1 MLLAAAVTAFSF
13 ASCNKS
19 EIETPLKDIEFDVT
33 VSSPMGE
40 GTKAVKTGWSSGD
53 KIFIWFDD
61 SRADTPNLTIT
72 YNGTKWE
79 AGSLAS
85 GVVLDEEK
93 GGSFKYIYLS
103 NNTWF
108 TSTPTHY
115 TDNTSYN
122 FPNFSKTGT
131 DVERAESTIIL
142 CSNTPEFLG
151 CPTYQFVDGKVKM
164 VLDTWRFFTNAQVTV
179 PIKEGIDAKYLRL
192 RCIKGPNQSGAV
204 HQLHIY
210 DSYFNYGRLGGA
222 YSVGQ
227 SATDGAVFYMFLYE
241 SYFTNNDDAIN
252 FELVDVS
259 SGSKVHYKYTTS
271 VSKVFPLSNGADIK
285 DVEYPG
291 GSALNAYGAVKVPV
305 FNGAA
310 DSNWIEYIP

>member
-1 MLLAAAVTAFSF
+1 MSTLVPSRRRSVRAVALTLCTSTLSSSPWFAVTIPPDGKLFGRPGEFSVF
-13 ASCNKS
+13 F
-19 EIETPLKDIEFDVT
+19 TPFTRI
-33 VSSPMGE
+33 SGQ
-40 GTKAVKTGWSSGD
+40 SGD
-53 KIFIWFDD
+53 FEAKITPFGL
-61 SRADTPNLTIT
+61 ADPVP
-72 YNGTKWE
+72 GE
-79 AGSLAS
+79 FGAC
-85 GVVLDEEK
+85 
-93 GGSFKYIYLS
+93 
-103 NNTWF
+103 
-108 TSTPTHY
+108 
-115 TDNTSYN
+115 
-122 FPNFSKTGT
+122 FPPIS
-131 DVERAESTIIL
+131 S
-142 CSNTPEFLG
+142 
-151 CPTYQFVDGKVKM
+151 
-164 VLDTWRFFTNAQVTV
+164 VTV
-179 PIKEGIDAKYLRL
+179 PLKEGIDAKYLRL

-241 SYFTNNDDAIN
+241 SFFTNNDDAIN